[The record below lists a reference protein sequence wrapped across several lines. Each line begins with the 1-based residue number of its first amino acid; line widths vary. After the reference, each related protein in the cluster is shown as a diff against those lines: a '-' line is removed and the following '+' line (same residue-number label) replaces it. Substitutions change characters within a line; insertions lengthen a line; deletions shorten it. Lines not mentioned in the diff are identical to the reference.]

1 MLPKHFTNT
10 VSGITLARVVSTV
23 QTNKTNKQT
32 YKQKKTLVALLLPSV
47 QHLKSTRT
55 ALKEQNT
62 IFYMS
67 RIYILSG
74 LKEIW
79 GWERAPFQPEP
90 YLYNLNHRMPFLI
103 FFFFFFCTCPQIPGA
118 FLARWIS
125 KFSCTIIFSYVKI
138 PEVIL
143 AFTKKYLSK
152 PWSNRSLLLLTTVR
166 WKQS

>member
-10 VSGITLARVVSTV
+10 VSGITLARVISTV

-79 GWERAPFQPEP
+79 GWGKAPFQPEP

-103 FFFFFFCTCPQIPGA
+103 FFFFFF
-118 FLARWIS
+118 AR
-125 KFSCTIIFSYVKI
+125 
-138 PEVIL
+138 
-143 AFTKKYLSK
+143 AHKYLVLFLQGGLASFHAL
-152 PWSNRSLLLLTTVR
+152 SFSAM
-166 WKQS
+166 